1 MLIVGERI
9 NSSRKT
15 INQAIQ
21 DRNAEFIRGE
31 ARAQAE
37 AGAHYIDINA
47 GSFMEHEADYLCW
60 LAEVVQEVT
69 ELPLCIDSPNSLAV
83 AAALKMVKSPPLI
96 NSVSLE
102 EKRLAEIMPLVT
114 EYGAKVVALCQSS
127 EGVATTVSDKVA
139 IAGQLVDI
147 LTKEGMALSD
157 IYIDPIVCPIATDT
171 QSTLATLGAIGKIME
186 MFPGVHTIIGL
197 TNVSFGLPVR
207 KVLNR
212 TLLVAAVAH
221 GLDSAII
228 DPTDREL
235 MAGLVAAEALL
246 DRDAFC
252 SGYIKAYRAGKLP

>member
-15 INQAIQ
+15 INQAIK
-21 DRNAEFIRGE
+21 DRDAEFIRGE
-31 ARAQAE
+31 AKAQAE

-83 AAALKMVKSPPLI
+83 TAALKMVKSPPLI

-252 SGYIKAYRAGKLP
+252 SGYIKAYREGKLA

>member
-15 INQAIQ
+15 INQAIK

-83 AAALKMVKSPPLI
+83 TAALKLVKRPPLI

-127 EGVATTVSDKVA
+127 EGVATTINDKIA

-157 IYIDPIVCPIATDT
+157 IYIDPIVCPIATDS
-171 QSTLATLGAIGKIME
+171 QSTLATLGAIRKIME

-252 SGYIKAYRAGKLP
+252 SGYIKAYREGKLS